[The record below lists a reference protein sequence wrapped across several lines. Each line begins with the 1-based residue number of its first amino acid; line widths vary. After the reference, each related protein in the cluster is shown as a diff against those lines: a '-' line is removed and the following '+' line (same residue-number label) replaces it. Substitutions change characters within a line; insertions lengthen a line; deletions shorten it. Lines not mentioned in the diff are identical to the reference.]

1 MQCTTSKWS
10 VSFQLLISIM
20 NTSFDIQPASFLQQF
35 HAWKEQVVRYQ
46 QLVGDQL
53 SDFIK
58 LLAVVNGLKGSV
70 RNLVLL
76 HLDSDSSF
84 GDLDN
89 LLAKCV
95 DIDQHESSLDKL
107 CARACRD
114 KPTSKGRGNDKESNP
129 SFEQQLEDGGKRK
142 EGKGKEKSKPNKR
155 KGEANPPQPPAY
167 QGKGEHAQLPKA
179 RRCNICWKKGHKTQA
194 CWWNSNQQH
203 QQQHQQHQAWY
214 RTSKLRQLTKEAST
228 EKQQPKVYHI
238 DQQTAYTSLIPDT
251 QPMLSLEHQSQAS
264 TSPAYPT
271 PTTIAQLDSFQN
283 ASSLGETWGILVDT
297 GAATSVAP
305 KSFAADIQLSPAPS
319 TLQLHNSNR

>member
-1 MQCTTSKWS
+1 
-10 VSFQLLISIM
+10 M

-95 DIDQHESSLDKL
+95 DIDQHESSLDNL

-142 EGKGKEKSKPNKR
+142 EGKGKDKSKPNKK

-167 QGKGEHAQLPKA
+167 QGKGSMRSFQKQDGAPYAGRKGIRPKLA
-179 RRCNICWKKGHKTQA
+179 GGTATSNI
-194 CWWNSNQQH
+194 NSS
-203 QQQHQQHQAWY
+203 
-214 RTSKLRQLTKEAST
+214 TDSTKLGIA
-228 EKQQPKVYHI
+228 
-238 DQQTAYTSLIPDT
+238 
-251 QPMLSLEHQSQAS
+251 QAS
-264 TSPAYPT
+264 R
-271 PTTIAQLDSFQN
+271 
-283 ASSLGETWGILVDT
+283 GI
-297 GAATSVAP
+297 
-305 KSFAADIQLSPAPS
+305 
-319 TLQLHNSNR
+319 